1 MKKNQ
6 LKVILFKI
14 KLCYDIFESRNRGVN
29 MSRMDKYKTTDEIPK
44 RSERNQELYKQIYN
58 AYDEFENLIVPSN
71 AKEIDLSD
79 LKKEVSNRDEYR
91 KAKEYGNIT
100 NNKVIRKEIVREE
113 QKKENE
119 IYDINE
125 LLDKAVSTN
134 KKDELPEETLSNG
147 DYLKKLNLNKNK
159 TNLEQVKEM
168 YQEFH
173 DDAMN
178 EEDDL
183 LKTAN
188 LSLEILSDLKG
199 DNEGTIVSAP
209 IKEDEVDLENT
220 LENLELEEDDDED
233 FYSNKY
239 KFSKTDFD
247 DKSINNIK
255 KDKTDLD
262 DDEDFYE
269 EEGHGKIFL
278 KTFLLVLGII
288 LVIAVIMYLISYFNR

>member
-1 MKKNQ
+1 
-6 LKVILFKI
+6 
-14 KLCYDIFESRNRGVN
+14 
-29 MSRMDKYKTTDEIPK
+29 MSRMDKYNTTDEIPK
-44 RSERNQELYKQIYN
+44 RSEKNQELYKQIYN

-79 LKKEVSNRDEYR
+79 LKREVTNRDEYR
-91 KAKEYGNIT
+91 KVKEYGNIT
-100 NNKVIRKEIVREE
+100 NNKVIRKEIIREE

-125 LLDKAVSTN
+125 LLDKAVTTN
-134 KKDELPEETLSNG
+134 KKEEVKEELIANG

-173 DDAMN
+173 EESLE

-188 LSLEILSDLKG
+188 LSLEILSDLKS
-199 DNEGTIVSAP
+199 DNEGTIVTDP
-209 IKEDEVDLENT
+209 IKEDDEEIEEILEDIKQD
-220 LENLELEEDDDED
+220 EEEDED

-239 KFSKTDFD
+239 KFSKNDFD
-247 DKSINNIK
+247 DRDDLNIS
-255 KDKTDLD
+255 KDDLD
-262 DDEDFYE
+262 EEDEED
-269 EEGHGKIFL
+269 GHGKIFL
-278 KTFLLVLGII
+278 KTFLLILGII
-288 LVIAVIMYLISYFNR
+288 IVAGVILYLISYFNR

>member
-1 MKKNQ
+1 
-6 LKVILFKI
+6 
-14 KLCYDIFESRNRGVN
+14 

-44 RSERNQELYKQIYN
+44 RSEKNQELYKQIYN

-71 AKEIDLSD
+71 AKEINLSD
-79 LKKEVSNRDEYR
+79 LKREVTNRDEYR
-91 KAKEYGNIT
+91 KVKEYGNIT
-100 NNKVIRKEIVREE
+100 NNKVIRKEIIREE

-119 IYDINE
+119 IYDINQ
-125 LLDKAVSTN
+125 LLDKAVTTN
-134 KKDELPEETLSNG
+134 KKEEVKEELIANG

-173 DDAMN
+173 EESLD

-188 LSLEILSDLKG
+188 LSLEILSDLKS
-199 DNEGTIVSAP
+199 DNEGTIVTDP
-209 IKEDEVDLENT
+209 IKEEDDEV
-220 LENLELEEDDDED
+220 EEIRDIKQDEEED

-239 KFSKTDFD
+239 KFSKNDFE
-247 DKSINNIK
+247 DKKMNL
-255 KDKTDLD
+255 DLED
-262 DDEDFYE
+262 DDE

-278 KTFLLVLGII
+278 KTFLLVLGI
-288 LVIAVIMYLISYFNR
+288 VIVAAVIMYLISYFNR

>member
-6 LKVILFKI
+6 LKVILFKS

-44 RSERNQELYKQIYN
+44 RSEKNQELYKQIYN

-71 AKEIDLSD
+71 AKEINPSD
-79 LKKEVSNRDEYR
+79 LKKEVTNRDEYR
-91 KAKEYGNIT
+91 KVKEYGNIT
-100 NNKVIRKEIVREE
+100 NNKVIRKEIIREE

-134 KKDELPEETLSNG
+134 KKEEVFQPTLSNS
-147 DYLKKLNLNKNK
+147 DYLKKLNLDRNK

-173 DDAMN
+173 EEAMD

-199 DNEGTIVSAP
+199 DNEGTIVTEP
-209 IKEDEVDLENT
+209 IKDDEEVEDIQ
-220 LENLELEEDDDED
+220 LEEEKEED
-233 FYSNKY
+233 FYSNNY

-247 DKSINNIK
+247 DKSAKNILKK
-255 KDKTDLD
+255 KDKQEKLED
-262 DDEDFYE
+262 DDDDFEE

-288 LVIAVIMYLISYFNR
+288 LVVAVIMYLISYFNR

>member
-1 MKKNQ
+1 
-6 LKVILFKI
+6 
-14 KLCYDIFESRNRGVN
+14 
-29 MSRMDKYKTTDEIPK
+29 MSRMDKYNTTDEIPK
-44 RSERNQELYKQIYN
+44 RSEKNQELYKQIYN

-79 LKKEVSNRDEYR
+79 LKKEVTNRDEYR
-91 KAKEYGNIT
+91 KVKEYGNIT

-125 LLDKAVSTN
+125 LLDKAVTTN
-134 KKDELPEETLSNG
+134 KKEVVPEELLSTG

-173 DDAMN
+173 EESLD

-199 DNEGTIVSAP
+199 DNEGTIVTDP
-209 IKEDEVDLENT
+209 IKEDDE
-220 LENLELEEDDDED
+220 ELEDILEDIKQDEDEED

-247 DKSINNIK
+247 DQNDLNISK
-255 KDKTDLD
+255 NEIDDDDLD
-262 DDEDFYE
+262 EED
-269 EEGHGKIFL
+269 GHGKIFL
-278 KTFLLVLGII
+278 KTFLLILGII
-288 LVIAVIMYLISYFNR
+288 LVAAVIMYLISYFNR